1 VQNKVDI
8 KVVGIKVVGIKV
20 VGIKVVGIKVVDITV
35 GTTVD
40 ITGITDIT
48 TDIMGTGMVG
58 GGILGLE

>member
-1 VQNKVDI
+1 
-8 KVVGIKVVGIKV
+8 
-20 VGIKVVGIKVVDITV
+20 VVGIKVVDITV

>member
-1 VQNKVDI
+1 MEGHLVGI
-8 KVVGIKVVGIKV
+8 TVVGIKVVDIM
-20 VGIKVVGIKVVDITV
+20 VVDITV

-48 TDIMGTGMVG
+48 TDITGTGTVG

>member
-1 VQNKVDI
+1 VQHKVD
-8 KVVGIKVVGIKV
+8 
-20 VGIKVVGIKVVDITV
+20 IKVVDITV
-35 GTTVD
+35 VDITVVDITVGITVD